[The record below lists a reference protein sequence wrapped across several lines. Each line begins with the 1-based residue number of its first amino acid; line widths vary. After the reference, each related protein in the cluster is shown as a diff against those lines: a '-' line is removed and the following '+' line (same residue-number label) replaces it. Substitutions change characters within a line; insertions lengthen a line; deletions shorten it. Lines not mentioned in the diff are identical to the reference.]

1 MLQRHRAPGID
12 PRPAETVPGL
22 EHLKDEWV
30 TIIRWLAEARVE
42 HVVVGSAGDAIRGG
56 VSADGPVAIV
66 PAPYHRNLDRL
77 SRALVAAHARLRTEG
92 DAKTAPVRFGASAA
106 ALSAGERWTLRCD
119 AAYDLDIEMFPA
131 ERYSELLYEAGR
143 IEIEPGL
150 SVEVASLEH
159 LEHRSHALLTGEEPE
174 IRVSRGPAVPQSSS

>member
-1 MLQRHRAPGID
+1 M
-12 PRPAETVPGL
+12 
-22 EHLKDEWV
+22 
-30 TIIRWLAEARVE
+30 
-42 HVVVGSAGDAIRGG
+42 
-56 VSADGPVAIV
+56 SADGPVAIV

-77 SRALVAAHARLRTEG
+77 SRALLAAHARLRTEG
-92 DAKTAPVRFGASAA
+92 DAETASVRFGASAA

-150 SVEVASLEH
+150 SVEVASLDALGEFDLLRGSQQADFADV
-159 LEHRSHALLTGEEPE
+159 LEEQLQG
-174 IRVSRGPAVPQSSS
+174 IRGHVRF